1 MNLTL
6 KEKLRESLSSVLPI
20 TAIILALG
28 CALLPIPIG
37 TLLLFL
43 AGALLL
49 ILGMGLFSLGADMAM
64 MPMGEALG
72 DRLTRTKSL
81 PLVAAGFFLM
91 GVIVTVAEPDL
102 AVLAR
107 QVPAIPDLTLILTV
121 AVGVGLFLVA
131 AMLRTLFRLKLRY
144 LLLAFYALVFGVSFF
159 APDTFLAVAFDSGGV
174 TTGPITVPFIMAL
187 GIGMASARGD
197 DSSQEDSFGM
207 VALSSVGPILAVLLL
222 GICYDPSSASYEA
235 VTVPEVETS
244 LDLAR
249 AFAQGFPHYAQE
261 VFLALLPIGAVCLLF
276 QLATRAFGRRQLIK
290 IGVGLL
296 YTVLGLILFLTGV
309 NVGFLPAGYFIGAE
323 VAGSPHSEIA
333 RALGL
338 VMGWFIVA
346 AEPAVHVLNRQ
357 VEEVT
362 SGAISQKAMSLS
374 LSAGGGPLRRPLHGP
389 DPLADPPLLYPG
401 AGGISWPWGWP
412 SRPPPIFTGIAF
424 DSGGVASGPMTSH
437 LPPPLRHGGLRGGGR
452 GDAHGRL
459 RPGGPGGHDP
469 PGDHPAP
476 GALVPGQDRPFRR
489 PRRRG
494 RDHLLRPEGGA
505 RMDPGKLML
514 LVTIVERPRGEEAAR
529 LCAGAGLHYH
539 LGALG
544 KGTASGEMLD
554 LLGLG
559 ERDKAVIL
567 SLIPAARSRELREYL
582 CRELQLRYPGRGILF
597 TLPLS
602 GINARAAA
610 GLAAMAPQEKGA
622 EPMEQQER
630 RPLWEYHLILAS
642 GAPGLRRPGYGGRP
656 GGGGLRR
663 HPSPHP
669 PGREP

>member
-81 PLVAAGFFLM
+81 PLVAEGFFLM
-91 GVIVTVAEPDL
+91 GVIDTEAEPDL

-323 VAGSPHSEIA
+323 VAGSPRA
-333 RALGL
+333 WLLVALGL

-362 SGAISQKAMSLS
+362 SGAISQKAMALS
-374 LSAGGGPLRRPLHGP
+374 LSAGVALSVGLSMARILWRIPLFYILVPGYL
-389 DPLADPPLLYPG
+389 LALGL
-401 AGGISWPWGWP
+401 AFAA
-412 SRPPPIFTGIAF
+412 PPIFTGIAF
-424 DSGGVASGPMTSH
+424 DSGGVASGPMTSTFL
-437 LPPPLRHGGLRGGGR
+437 LPFAMGACEAVGGEMLM
-452 GDAHGRL
+452 DAFGL
-459 RPGGPGGHDP
+459 V
-469 PGDHPAP
+469 
-476 GALVPGQDRPFRR
+476 ALVAMTP
-489 PRRRG
+489 
-494 RDHLLRPEGGA
+494 
-505 RMDPGKLML
+505 
-514 LVTIVERPRGEEAAR
+514 LVTIQ
-529 LCAGAGLHYH
+529 
-539 LGALG
+539 
-544 KGTASGEMLD
+544 
-554 LLGLG
+554 LLGLWY
-559 ERDKAVIL
+559 RVKT
-567 SLIPAARSRELREYL
+567 ARSAVPAGEDEIIFYDLKEV
-582 CRELQLRYPGRGILF
+582 PGWI
-597 TLPLS
+597 PES
-602 GINARAAA
+602 
-610 GLAAMAPQEKGA
+610 
-622 EPMEQQER
+622 
-630 RPLWEYHLILAS
+630 
-642 GAPGLRRPGYGGRP
+642 
-656 GGGGLRR
+656 
-663 HPSPHP
+663 
-669 PGREP
+669 